1 MYRCSSLS
9 ISFRWIPNFYT
20 GRKQECEVKKSM
32 LGVLQAVT
40 PFPVKRFLGE
50 VPKVLGVGR
59 RREDVEELA
68 CGSSG
73 TG

>member
-1 MYRCSSLS
+1 
-9 ISFRWIPNFYT
+9 
-20 GRKQECEVKKSM
+20 M